1 MFPASEIRKLASS
14 EEMFAQSQTFF
25 GSTAQLNGP
34 VDIDAMSVAFDTLLQ
49 AHPVLGGHLER
60 GPDGAHHIVVDD
72 LLHPGIWVVHDA
84 DTPSSGT
91 ARMRLEQS
99 VSLAN
104 LRLKLT
110 DGRAELT
117 LYTHHSLTDGQHNM
131 RLLEELFSW
140 YTDAVCTG
148 RVDPVIADP
157 APEPLEVLLEQR
169 GIRKQSRS
177 GFERFMPAMFAYE
190 LPASTRNTAGGNP
203 TFPTLVP
210 VTRCRLTEG
219 ETRAVIAF
227 SGDRRLSLNA
237 VMAAA
242 ILLAEWQARDTPNI
256 PIPYLSPVDL
266 RLLLTP
272 PVGATA
278 STNPLGV
285 ATYLAEVRPNTDIA
299 DLANDIVETF
309 RADLSDGVIQ
319 QSLLHF
325 NLQYAGTPPGLP
337 DLVIATYSGSVPA
350 MRTPPNLSLDGLQ
363 TELHTASAA
372 GVDMY
377 TSWILGDRLQIDHHS
392 HSPAPERT
400 IEAIRSLLCAL
411 SSEGDWMTE

>member
-1 MFPASEIRKLASS
+1 MFPASVIRKLAPS

-49 AHPVLGGHLER
+49 AHPVLAGHLEQ
-60 GPDGAHHIVVDD
+60 GPDGSHQIVVDD
-72 LLHPGIWVVHDA
+72 LVPSGISVVGGEDR
-84 DTPSSGT
+84 PSSDT
-91 ARMRLEQS
+91 ARMRLDQGT
-99 VSLAN
+99 SLAN
-104 LRLKLT
+104 LRLKIN
-110 DGRAELT
+110 DGRAALT
-117 LYTHHSLTDGQHNM
+117 FCTHHSLTDGQHHL
-131 RLLEELFSW
+131 RLLWELFSW

-148 RVDPVIADP
+148 RVEPVIAEP
-157 APEPLEVLLEQR
+157 APEPLEVVLSER

-177 GFERFMPAMFAYE
+177 GFERLMSAMFAYD
-190 LPASTRNTAGGNP
+190 LPPSTRNTAGGNP
-203 TFPTLVP
+203 LRPTLVP
-210 VTRCRLTEG
+210 AARCRLTVQ
-219 ETRAVIAF
+219 ETQAVIEF
-227 SGDRRLSLNA
+227 TSDRTLSLNA
-237 VMAAA
+237 VIAAA

-256 PIPYLSPVDL
+256 PIPYLSPVDV

-285 ATYLAEVRPNTDIA
+285 ATYLAQVKPNTDIA

-337 DLVIATYSGSVPA
+337 DLVIATYSGSVPD
-350 MRTPPNLSLDGLQ
+350 MRTPPNLSFDGLQ

-372 GVDMY
+372 GVDLY
-377 TSWILGDRLQIDHHS
+377 TSWMSGDRLQIDHHS
-392 HSPAPERT
+392 HSPTPERT
-400 IEAIRSLLCAL
+400 IEAIRGLLCAL
-411 SSEGDWMTE
+411 SSEDDWMKE